1 MRATTTAVD
10 HMRSDPALTL
20 VRFGRASMRG
30 FAGAVLAKE
39 TLGAVAR
46 ALQGANIPV
55 MPLKGVLFQLTLYS
69 DPAERQL
76 KDVDVLVPERR
87 FVEAIDILVQHG
99 FRPLSAG
106 RSWIEA
112 GLQPQRGLPLD
123 LHRRLF
129 CAFRYRL
136 ATDALF
142 ARATLDTELLQG
154 TPLWIPHPLD
164 TLAHLVGKFVSDHI
178 ASGAEPF
185 LTELERWIE
194 HHRLAPEL
202 AARHLAAAGMARAA
216 RHVFARGAR
225 ERGHPFFEAAAR
237 ALPADNLG
245 RMLVPL
251 AAELAR
257 RGERNAL
264 GPLSAHLLNSSLP
277 RGMTSLGLA
286 AVCALEHARLT
297 RAAGARGGYWAPFFA
312 GSSSI
317 DRRSASSA
325 RAL

>member
-1 MRATTTAVD
+1 
-10 HMRSDPALTL
+10 MRSDPALDAIRL
-20 VRFGRASMRG
+20 GRANLRG

-46 ALQGANIPV
+46 ALHGANIPV
-55 MPLKGVLFQLTLYS
+55 MPLKGVLFQLILYA

-87 FVEAIDILVQHG
+87 FAEAIEVLVQHG
-99 FRPLSAG
+99 FQPWSAG

-112 GLQPQRGLPLD
+112 GLRPQVGLPVD

-136 ATDALF
+136 ETDALF
-142 ARATLDTELLQG
+142 ARATIDEQLLGG

-178 ASGAEPF
+178 ASGAAPF
-185 LTELERWIE
+185 LTELERWIDR
-194 HHRLAPEL
+194 HRLAPEL
-202 AARHLAAAGMARAA
+202 AARHLAASGMARAA

-225 ERGHPFFEAAAR
+225 ELGHPFFEAAAR
-237 ALPADNLG
+237 ALPPDALG
-245 RMLVPL
+245 RALVPL

-257 RGERNAL
+257 RGERSAL

-286 AVCALEHARLT
+286 AVYAIEHARLR

-312 GSSSI
+312 GSSSSA
-317 DRRSASSA
+317 RRSASSA

>member
-1 MRATTTAVD
+1 MTNAVVD
-10 HMRSDPALTL
+10 HMRSDPAGEVL
-20 VRFGRASMRG
+20 RFGRVGLRG

-46 ALQGANIPV
+46 ALHAANIPV
-55 MPLKGVLFQLTLYS
+55 MPLKGALFQLTLYA

-76 KDVDVLVPERR
+76 KDVDVLVPEGR
-87 FVEAIDILVQHG
+87 FKDAIVALVQHG
-99 FRPLSAG
+99 FQPWTAG
-106 RSWIEA
+106 RSWIEV
-112 GLQPQRGLPLD
+112 GLRPQRGLPVD

-136 ATDALF
+136 ETDALF
-142 ARATLDTELLQG
+142 ARARVDRQLMEG

-178 ASGAEPF
+178 ATGAAPF
-185 LTELERWIE
+185 LLELERWID

-202 AARHLAAAGMARAA
+202 AARHLAASGLARAA

-237 ALPADNLG
+237 ALPPDALG
-245 RMLVPL
+245 HVLVPL

-257 RGERNAL
+257 RGERSAL
-264 GPLSAHLLNSSLP
+264 GALSAHLLNSSLP

-286 AVCALEHARLT
+286 AVYALEHARLT

-312 GSSSI
+312 GSSSSA
-317 DRRSASSA
+317 RRSASSA